1 VVFDFLAQKT
11 KKRGLLEAAYY
22 NLPGAAIFALPAV
35 VTGILARQLQL
46 EGQKKTQRHFAY
58 VCGAGFDVDDPH
70 LGGLGT
76 ARVYQTTLAKR
87 VAGLSSGAGN
97 SGPADRWAD
106 RASWRVSQR
115 CKRPQLVLFG
125 LIPEPFAVRNI
136 L

>member
-1 VVFDFLAQKT
+1 MVFDFLAQKT

-35 VTGILARQLQL
+35 VTGILAWQLQL
-46 EGQKKTQRHFAY
+46 EGQKRKGILLMY
-58 VCGAGFDVDDPH
+58 VVLGSTSTILN

-76 ARVYQTTLAKR
+76 ACAYQTTLAKR
-87 VAGLSSGAGN
+87 AAGLSSGAGN

>member
-1 VVFDFLAQKT
+1 LLAKYAQHAVLMHFPLALFIAEVVFDFLAQKT

-76 ARVYQTTLAKR
+76 ARVYQTTLAKKGCR
-87 VAGLSSGAGN
+87 SFV
-97 SGPADRWAD
+97 WC
-106 RASWRVSQR
+106 WKQR
-115 CKRPQLVLFG
+115 PC
-125 LIPEPFAVRNI
+125 
-136 L
+136 